1 MAREVT
7 NVPASVLARLNNLA
21 RQRGTDFQVVLSRYV
36 LERLLYRL
44 SVSAQ
49 RDRYILKGAL
59 LFPLWLD
66 DPLRP
71 TRDLDLLGHGDP
83 DPEDVAARMRE
94 VMATEVTD
102 DGVVFDVA
110 GLRAAAIRENAS
122 YGGVRVQTDARLG
135 SARVRVRIDVGFG
148 DAVVP
153 AAEEV
158 EYPSLLD
165 APTPRIRA
173 YPRETVVAEKFEAI
187 VALGEANSRMKDY
200 YDLWA
205 LSEQFAFR
213 GGDLA
218 TAVGATFARRGTALP
233 TDVPVGLT
241 DEHAASLDKARQWRA
256 FLDRERLAADPGALV
271 DVVARLRPFL
281 MPIAEAVA
289 TDAVFA
295 GNWSPGGP
303 WKA

>member
-7 NVPASVLARLNNLA
+7 NVPASVLARLNSLA
-21 RQRGTDFQVVLSRYV
+21 RRRGTDFQVVLSRYV

-44 SVSAQ
+44 SVSSQ

-71 TRDLDLLGHGDP
+71 TRDLDLLGHGEP
-83 DPEDVAARMRE
+83 DPEDVASRMRE
-94 VMATEVTD
+94 VMATEVVD
-102 DGVVFDVA
+102 DGVVFDIA

-122 YGGVRVQTDARLG
+122 YGGVRVQTDARV
-135 SARVRVRIDVGFG
+135 ARARIPVRIDVGFG

-187 VALGEANSRMKDY
+187 VALGEANSRMKDL

-205 LSEQFAFR
+205 LSDQFAFR
-213 GGDLA
+213 GDAL
-218 TAVGATFARRGTALP
+218 TASIRATFMRRGTEIPAR
-233 TDVPVGLT
+233 VPVGLT
-241 DEHAASLDKARQWRA
+241 DEHAMSSDKMAQWRA
-256 FLDRERLAADPGALV
+256 FLGREQLAADPGALV

-289 TDAVFA
+289 GDAAFDA
-295 GNWSPGGP
+295 DWLPGGP
-303 WKA
+303 WQA